1 MQASKPVHT
10 LCCSGRDGLVE
21 MATMVRMERTDL
33 SEQMERRHN
42 MHFVYCIAVYLHT
55 KHRESKVRRDL
66 LERKV

>member
-10 LCCSGRDGLVE
+10 VCCSGRDGLVE
-21 MATMVRMERTDL
+21 MATMVRMEQTDL
-33 SEQMERRHN
+33 LEQMERRL